1 MSKTLSITPET
12 TLAQLIDMGLVTST
26 QINKWN
32 NKIERD
38 TKRQV
43 KKAQISGIK
52 DVITNLIGS
61 ELFAESKYWS
71 VRQSNNSKGF
81 IDYMDGVER
90 HHVLEALSQLVDDGV
105 LKKIGLKKDAD
116 GKYQELDPSTVN
128 AFQIRY
134 IKAQSLMLGTR
145 GDILTPAHNIPVNQ
159 QHLSYNINTYKEN
172 L

>member
-1 MSKTLSITPET
+1 MSKTLSITPKT
-12 TLAQLIDMGLVTST
+12 TLAQLIDMGLVTSS

-38 TKRQV
+38 AKRKA
-43 KKAQISGIK
+43 KKAQIAGIK

-81 IDYMDGVER
+81 IEYMDGVER
-90 HHVLEALSQLVDDGV
+90 HHVLEALSELVADGV

-134 IKAQSLMLGTR
+134 IKA
-145 GDILTPAHNIPVNQ
+145 
-159 QHLSYNINTYKEN
+159 
-172 L
+172 

>member
-1 MSKTLSITPET
+1 MSKTLSITPKT
-12 TLAQLIDMGLVTST
+12 TLSQLIDMGLVGSN

-32 NKIERD
+32 NKLERNS
-38 TKRQV
+38 KRNA

-90 HHVLEALSQLVDDGV
+90 HHVLEALSQLVTDGV
-105 LKKIGLKKDAD
+105 LKKVGLKKDAD

-134 IKAQSLMLGTR
+134 IKA
-145 GDILTPAHNIPVNQ
+145 
-159 QHLSYNINTYKEN
+159 
-172 L
+172 

>member
-1 MSKTLSITPET
+1 MSKTLSITPKT

-38 TKRQV
+38 AKRKA
-43 KKAQISGIK
+43 KKTQIAGIK

-61 ELFAESKYWS
+61 ELFAESRYWS

-81 IDYMDGVER
+81 IEYMDGVER
-90 HHVLEALSQLVDDGV
+90 HHVLEALSQLVADGV

-134 IKAQSLMLGTR
+134 IKA
-145 GDILTPAHNIPVNQ
+145 
-159 QHLSYNINTYKEN
+159 
-172 L
+172 

>member
-1 MSKTLSITPET
+1 MSKTLSITSKT
-12 TLAQLIDMGLVTST
+12 TLAQLIDMGLVTSS

-38 TKRQV
+38 AKRKA
-43 KKAQISGIK
+43 KKTQIAGIK

-61 ELFAESKYWS
+61 ELFAESRYWS

-81 IDYMDGVER
+81 IEYMDGVER
-90 HHVLEALSQLVDDGV
+90 HHVLEALSELVADGV

-116 GKYQELDPSTVN
+116 GKYQELDPSIVN

-134 IKAQSLMLGTR
+134 IKA
-145 GDILTPAHNIPVNQ
+145 
-159 QHLSYNINTYKEN
+159 
-172 L
+172 

>member
-1 MSKTLSITPET
+1 MSKTLSITDET
-12 TLAQLIDMGLVTST
+12 TLAQLIDMGLVSSN

-38 TKRQV
+38 AKREA
-43 KKAQISGIK
+43 KKAQIAGIK

-81 IDYMDGVER
+81 IEYMDGVER
-90 HHVLEALSQLVDDGV
+90 HHVLEALSQLAEDGI
-105 LKKIGLKKDAD
+105 LKKVGLKKDAD

-134 IKAQSLMLGTR
+134 IKA
-145 GDILTPAHNIPVNQ
+145 
-159 QHLSYNINTYKEN
+159 
-172 L
+172 

>member
-1 MSKTLSITPET
+1 MSKTLSITPKT
-12 TLAQLIDMGLVTST
+12 TLAQLIEMGLVSSS
-26 QINKWN
+26 QIEKWN

-38 TKRQV
+38 SKRLAKQS
-43 KKAQISGIK
+43 QIAGIK

-61 ELFAESKYWS
+61 ELFAESRYWS

-81 IDYMDGVER
+81 IEYMDGVER
-90 HHVLEALSQLVDDGV
+90 HHVLEALSQLVADGV

-134 IKAQSLMLGTR
+134 IKA
-145 GDILTPAHNIPVNQ
+145 
-159 QHLSYNINTYKEN
+159 
-172 L
+172 

>member
-1 MSKTLSITPET
+1 MSKTLSITPKT
-12 TLAQLIDMGLVTST
+12 TLAQLIDMGLVSSS

-38 TKRQV
+38 TKRKA
-43 KKAQISGIK
+43 KKAQIAGIK

-81 IDYMDGVER
+81 IEYMDGVER
-90 HHVLEALSQLVDDGV
+90 HHVLEALSELVADGV

-134 IKAQSLMLGTR
+134 IKA
-145 GDILTPAHNIPVNQ
+145 
-159 QHLSYNINTYKEN
+159 
-172 L
+172 

>member
-1 MSKTLSITPET
+1 MSKTLSITPKT
-12 TLAQLIDMGLVTST
+12 TLAQLIDMGLVTSS

-38 TKRQV
+38 AKRKA
-43 KKAQISGIK
+43 KKTQIAGIK

-81 IDYMDGVER
+81 IEYMDGVER
-90 HHVLEALSQLVDDGV
+90 HHVLEALSELVADGV

-134 IKAQSLMLGTR
+134 IKA
-145 GDILTPAHNIPVNQ
+145 
-159 QHLSYNINTYKEN
+159 
-172 L
+172 

>member
-1 MSKTLSITPET
+1 MSKTLSITSKT
-12 TLAQLIDMGLVTST
+12 TLAQLIEMGLVSST

-38 TKRQV
+38 AKRKA
-43 KKAQISGIK
+43 KKTQIAGIK

-90 HHVLEALSQLVDDGV
+90 HHVLEALSELVADGV

-134 IKAQSLMLGTR
+134 IKA
-145 GDILTPAHNIPVNQ
+145 
-159 QHLSYNINTYKEN
+159 
-172 L
+172 

>member
-12 TLAQLIDMGLVTST
+12 TLAQLIDMGLVSSN

-38 TKRQV
+38 AKRKA
-43 KKAQISGIK
+43 KKAQIAGIK

-81 IDYMDGVER
+81 IEYMDGVER
-90 HHVLEALSQLVDDGV
+90 HHVLEALSQLVEDGI
-105 LKKIGLKKDAD
+105 LKKVGLKKDAD

-134 IKAQSLMLGTR
+134 IKA
-145 GDILTPAHNIPVNQ
+145 
-159 QHLSYNINTYKEN
+159 
-172 L
+172 

>member
-1 MSKTLSITPET
+1 MSKTLSITSKT
-12 TLAQLIDMGLVTST
+12 TLAQLIEMGLVSST

-38 TKRQV
+38 AKRKA
-43 KKAQISGIK
+43 KKTQIAGIK

-81 IDYMDGVER
+81 IEYMDGVER
-90 HHVLEALSQLVDDGV
+90 HHVLEALSELVADGV

-134 IKAQSLMLGTR
+134 IKA
-145 GDILTPAHNIPVNQ
+145 
-159 QHLSYNINTYKEN
+159 
-172 L
+172 

>member
-1 MSKTLSITPET
+1 MSKTLSITPKT
-12 TLAQLIDMGLVTST
+12 TLAQLIDMGLVSST

-38 TKRQV
+38 AKRKA
-43 KKAQISGIK
+43 KKAQIAGIK

-61 ELFAESKYWS
+61 ELFAESRYWS

-81 IDYMDGVER
+81 IEYMDGVER
-90 HHVLEALSQLVDDGV
+90 HHVLEALSELVADGV

-134 IKAQSLMLGTR
+134 IKA
-145 GDILTPAHNIPVNQ
+145 
-159 QHLSYNINTYKEN
+159 
-172 L
+172 

>member
-1 MSKTLSITPET
+1 MSKTLSITPKT

-32 NKIERD
+32 NKIQRD
-38 TKRQV
+38 AKRQA
-43 KKAQISGIK
+43 KKTQIAGIK

-61 ELFAESKYWS
+61 ELFAESRYWS

-81 IDYMDGVER
+81 IEYMDGVER
-90 HHVLEALSQLVDDGV
+90 HHVLEALSELVADGV

-134 IKAQSLMLGTR
+134 IKA
-145 GDILTPAHNIPVNQ
+145 
-159 QHLSYNINTYKEN
+159 
-172 L
+172 

>member
-1 MSKTLSITPET
+1 MSISLSITSET
-12 TLAQLIDMGLVTST
+12 TLQELIDMGLIKSEQVS
-26 QINKWN
+26 KWN
-32 NKIERD
+32 NKLER
-38 TKRQV
+38 TSKRNA

-90 HHVLEALSQLVDDGV
+90 HHVLEALSQLVADGV
-105 LKKIGLKKDAD
+105 LKKVGLKKDAD

-134 IKAQSLMLGTR
+134 IKA
-145 GDILTPAHNIPVNQ
+145 
-159 QHLSYNINTYKEN
+159 
-172 L
+172 

>member
-12 TLAQLIDMGLVTST
+12 TLAQLIDMGLVTSS

-38 TKRQV
+38 AKRKA
-43 KKAQISGIK
+43 KKAQIAGIK

-105 LKKIGLKKDAD
+105 LKKVGLKKDAD

-134 IKAQSLMLGTR
+134 IKA
-145 GDILTPAHNIPVNQ
+145 
-159 QHLSYNINTYKEN
+159 
-172 L
+172 

>member
-1 MSKTLSITPET
+1 MSKTLSITPKT
-12 TLAQLIDMGLVTST
+12 TLAQLIDMGLVTSS

-38 TKRQV
+38 AKRKA
-43 KKAQISGIK
+43 KKAQIAGIK

-71 VRQSNNSKGF
+71 VRQSNNSKGC
-81 IDYMDGVER
+81 IEYMDGVER
-90 HHVLEALSQLVDDGV
+90 HHVLEALSELVADGV

-134 IKAQSLMLGTR
+134 IKA
-145 GDILTPAHNIPVNQ
+145 
-159 QHLSYNINTYKEN
+159 
-172 L
+172 

>member
-1 MSKTLSITPET
+1 MSKTLSITPKT
-12 TLAQLIDMGLVTST
+12 TLAQLIDMGLVSSN

-38 TKRQV
+38 AKRKA
-43 KKAQISGIK
+43 KKAQIAGIK

-81 IDYMDGVER
+81 IEYMDGVER
-90 HHVLEALSQLVDDGV
+90 HHVLEALSQLVADGI

-134 IKAQSLMLGTR
+134 IKA
-145 GDILTPAHNIPVNQ
+145 
-159 QHLSYNINTYKEN
+159 
-172 L
+172 

>member
-1 MSKTLSITPET
+1 MSKTLSITPKT

-38 TKRQV
+38 SKRNA
-43 KKAQISGIK
+43 KKAQIAGIK

-81 IDYMDGVER
+81 IEYMDGVER
-90 HHVLEALSQLVDDGV
+90 HHVLEALSQLVADGV
-105 LKKIGLKKDAD
+105 LKKVGLKKDAD

-134 IKAQSLMLGTR
+134 IKA
-145 GDILTPAHNIPVNQ
+145 
-159 QHLSYNINTYKEN
+159 
-172 L
+172 

>member
-1 MSKTLSITPET
+1 MSIISSITPET
-12 TLAQLIDMGLVTST
+12 TLAQLIEMGLVTSS
-26 QINKWN
+26 QIKKWN

-38 TKRQV
+38 SKRLAKQS
-43 KKAQISGIK
+43 QIAGIK

-61 ELFAESKYWS
+61 ELFAESRYWS

-81 IDYMDGVER
+81 IEYMDGVER
-90 HHVLEALSQLVDDGV
+90 HHVLEALSELVADGV

-134 IKAQSLMLGTR
+134 IKA
-145 GDILTPAHNIPVNQ
+145 
-159 QHLSYNINTYKEN
+159 
-172 L
+172 

>member
-1 MSKTLSITPET
+1 MSKTLSITPKT

-38 TKRQV
+38 TKRQA

-90 HHVLEALSQLVDDGV
+90 HHVLEALSQLVADGI
-105 LKKIGLKKDAD
+105 LKKIGLKKDSD

-134 IKAQSLMLGTR
+134 IKA
-145 GDILTPAHNIPVNQ
+145 
-159 QHLSYNINTYKEN
+159 
-172 L
+172 

>member
-1 MSKTLSITPET
+1 MSKTLSITPKT
-12 TLAQLIDMGLVTST
+12 TLAQLIDMGLVSST

-38 TKRQV
+38 AKRKA
-43 KKAQISGIK
+43 KKAQIAGIK

-81 IDYMDGVER
+81 IEYMDGVER
-90 HHVLEALSQLVDDGV
+90 HHVLEALSELVADGV

-134 IKAQSLMLGTR
+134 IKA
-145 GDILTPAHNIPVNQ
+145 
-159 QHLSYNINTYKEN
+159 
-172 L
+172 

>member
-12 TLAQLIDMGLVTST
+12 TLAQLIDMGLVTSS

-32 NKIERD
+32 NKIQRNA
-38 TKRQV
+38 KRQA
-43 KKAQISGIK
+43 KKAQIAGIK

-105 LKKIGLKKDAD
+105 LKKVGLKKDAD

-134 IKAQSLMLGTR
+134 IKA
-145 GDILTPAHNIPVNQ
+145 
-159 QHLSYNINTYKEN
+159 
-172 L
+172 

>member
-1 MSKTLSITPET
+1 MSKTLSITPKT
-12 TLAQLIDMGLVTST
+12 TLAQLIDMGLVSSN

-38 TKRQV
+38 AKRKA
-43 KKAQISGIK
+43 KKAQIAGIK

-81 IDYMDGVER
+81 IEYMDGVER
-90 HHVLEALSQLVDDGV
+90 HHVLEALSQLVADGV
-105 LKKIGLKKDAD
+105 LKKVGLKKDAD

-134 IKAQSLMLGTR
+134 IKA
-145 GDILTPAHNIPVNQ
+145 
-159 QHLSYNINTYKEN
+159 
-172 L
+172 

>member
-1 MSKTLSITPET
+1 MSKTLSITPKT

-38 TKRQV
+38 TKRQA

-134 IKAQSLMLGTR
+134 IKA
-145 GDILTPAHNIPVNQ
+145 
-159 QHLSYNINTYKEN
+159 
-172 L
+172 

>member
-1 MSKTLSITPET
+1 MSKTLSITSKT
-12 TLAQLIDMGLVTST
+12 TLAQLIEMGLVSST

-38 TKRQV
+38 AKRKA
-43 KKAQISGIK
+43 KKAQIAGIK

-90 HHVLEALSQLVDDGV
+90 HHVLEALSELVADGV

-134 IKAQSLMLGTR
+134 IKA
-145 GDILTPAHNIPVNQ
+145 
-159 QHLSYNINTYKEN
+159 
-172 L
+172 

>member
-1 MSKTLSITPET
+1 MSKTLSITPKT

-38 TKRQV
+38 TKRQA
-43 KKAQISGIK
+43 KKAQIAGIK
-52 DVITNLIGS
+52 DVVTNLIGS

-90 HHVLEALSQLVDDGV
+90 HHVLEALSQLVADGV

-134 IKAQSLMLGTR
+134 IKA
-145 GDILTPAHNIPVNQ
+145 
-159 QHLSYNINTYKEN
+159 
-172 L
+172 

>member
-1 MSKTLSITPET
+1 MSKTLSITSKT
-12 TLAQLIDMGLVTST
+12 TLAQLIEMGLVSST

-38 TKRQV
+38 AKRKA
-43 KKAQISGIK
+43 KKAQIAGIK

-90 HHVLEALSQLVDDGV
+90 HHVLEALSELVADGV

-116 GKYQELDPSTVN
+116 GKYQELDPTTVN

-134 IKAQSLMLGTR
+134 IKA
-145 GDILTPAHNIPVNQ
+145 
-159 QHLSYNINTYKEN
+159 
-172 L
+172 

>member
-38 TKRQV
+38 TKRQA

-134 IKAQSLMLGTR
+134 IKA
-145 GDILTPAHNIPVNQ
+145 
-159 QHLSYNINTYKEN
+159 
-172 L
+172 

>member
-1 MSKTLSITPET
+1 MSKTLSITPKT
-12 TLAQLIDMGLVTST
+12 TLAQLIDMGLVTSS

-38 TKRQV
+38 AKRQA
-43 KKAQISGIK
+43 KKTQIAGIK

-81 IDYMDGVER
+81 IEYMDGVER

-134 IKAQSLMLGTR
+134 IKA
-145 GDILTPAHNIPVNQ
+145 
-159 QHLSYNINTYKEN
+159 
-172 L
+172 

>member
-12 TLAQLIDMGLVTST
+12 TLSQLIDMGLVGSN

-38 TKRQV
+38 SKRNA

-90 HHVLEALSQLVDDGV
+90 HHVLEALSQLVTDGV
-105 LKKIGLKKDAD
+105 LKKVGLKKDAD

-134 IKAQSLMLGTR
+134 IKA
-145 GDILTPAHNIPVNQ
+145 
-159 QHLSYNINTYKEN
+159 
-172 L
+172 

>member
-1 MSKTLSITPET
+1 MSKTLSITSKT
-12 TLAQLIDMGLVTST
+12 TLAQLIDMGLVTSS

-38 TKRQV
+38 AKRKA
-43 KKAQISGIK
+43 KKAQIAGIK

-81 IDYMDGVER
+81 IEYMDGVER
-90 HHVLEALSQLVDDGV
+90 HHVLEALSELVADGV

-134 IKAQSLMLGTR
+134 IKA
-145 GDILTPAHNIPVNQ
+145 
-159 QHLSYNINTYKEN
+159 
-172 L
+172 

>member
-1 MSKTLSITPET
+1 MSIISSITPET
-12 TLAQLIDMGLVTST
+12 TLAQLIEMGLVTSN
-26 QINKWN
+26 QIEKWN

-38 TKRQV
+38 SKRQA

-81 IDYMDGVER
+81 IEYMDGVER
-90 HHVLEALSQLVDDGV
+90 HHVLEALSELVADGV

-134 IKAQSLMLGTR
+134 IKA
-145 GDILTPAHNIPVNQ
+145 
-159 QHLSYNINTYKEN
+159 
-172 L
+172 

>member
-38 TKRQV
+38 SKRQA
-43 KKAQISGIK
+43 KKTQIAGIK

-61 ELFAESKYWS
+61 ELFAESRYWS

-81 IDYMDGVER
+81 IEYMDGVER
-90 HHVLEALSQLVDDGV
+90 HHVLEALSELVADGV

-134 IKAQSLMLGTR
+134 IKA
-145 GDILTPAHNIPVNQ
+145 
-159 QHLSYNINTYKEN
+159 
-172 L
+172 

>member
-1 MSKTLSITPET
+1 MSKTLSINSKT
-12 TLAQLIDMGLVTST
+12 TLAQLIDMGLVSSN

-38 TKRQV
+38 AKRKA

-90 HHVLEALSQLVDDGV
+90 HHVLEALSQLVADGV

-134 IKAQSLMLGTR
+134 IKA
-145 GDILTPAHNIPVNQ
+145 
-159 QHLSYNINTYKEN
+159 
-172 L
+172 